1 MESTVLLQQNPFSL
15 IFSLRSFAVLSV
27 CEYVFRGKNIFFRR
41 NIFVGMAL
49 CDIMCPKC
57 APHTPRPR
65 AAQEAAGAPNLRR
78 RQAETIAWH
87 LTHSL
92 VAEAEPAIFGGAQ
105 APPWGHTRSNILSLI
120 VLLP

>member
-1 MESTVLLQQNPFSL
+1 MW
-15 IFSLRSFAVLSV
+15 AW
-27 CEYVFRGKNIFFRR
+27 
-41 NIFVGMAL
+41 L
-49 CDIMCPKC
+49 CMTSG
-57 APHTPRPR
+57 APNVRPTRPSCPR

-105 APPWGHTRSNILSLI
+105 APSWGRTRSNLLSLI